1 MAFVYFWG
9 VGDFMKT
16 LFCRLLLSA
25 AGAGILACSVAVGYP
40 RPTRYNCYGGGLE
53 GGRIVRIFPPVL
65 VRRPDGFGG
74 TGQVMLKDLV
84 LPRIF
89 DPARQRWR
97 DPSSGWFA
105 RYRWVRQYEF
115 ASLSL
120 TAGQRH
126 RGKPTVRLS
135 FEIPQE
141 HLAGLTFQEFMQ
153 RWEHVRRAE
162 LLAIAQ
168 AGRTVIPLRVFRPL
182 RIGGRV
188 WHLKIF
194 RFTATISA
202 RQALVFVRL
211 PARQM
216 RIESRAHPN
225 LHFPAFRI
233 HDRQR
238 RVLVR
243 FFRRAKLPTRWH
255 PAKTPK
261 RAPRDPATRP

>member
-1 MAFVYFWG
+1 
-9 VGDFMKT
+9 MKT
-16 LFCRLLLSA
+16 LSFWLLPSA
-25 AGAGILACSVAVGYP
+25 AGAAILTCAVAVGYP

-53 GGRIVRIFPPVL
+53 GGRIVRVFPPVR

-74 TGQVMLKDLV
+74 TGLVMLKGLV

-89 DPARQRWR
+89 DSARQRWR

-135 FEIPQE
+135 FEIPEE
-141 HLAGLTFQEFMQ
+141 HLAGLTFQEFLQ
-153 RWEHVRRAE
+153 RWQHVRRAE

-168 AGRTVIPLRVFRPL
+168 ADRTVIPLRVFRPL
-182 RIGGRV
+182 RVGGRV
-188 WHLKIF
+188 WHLKLF
-194 RFTATISA
+194 RFTATISP

-211 PARQM
+211 PAWQM

-238 RVLVR
+238 RLLLK
-243 FFRRAKLPTRWH
+243 FFRRANLPTRW
-255 PAKTPK
+255 
-261 RAPRDPATRP
+261 RAGKPRKHAPTGPATRP